1 MLNFNLFF
9 PFLPGPKRTFVLYVL
24 EEQSQFD
31 VSMCVLRALFTV
43 CTLPD
48 LICRGLSSITF
59 IYKKKDYLCKYMPQC
74 CNTYRHIVHIV
85 KFHTIDHF
93 KIFKVTSKYYRHF
106 SSPLWLGWFL
116 LIRTYS
122 LKLNFCSHCI
132 QSYHKSISNI
142 SNKLFPAKV
151 HHNLFNL
158 EWKEKGSCSHLYRKN
173 M

>member
-1 MLNFNLFF
+1 
-9 PFLPGPKRTFVLYVL
+9 
-24 EEQSQFD
+24 
-31 VSMCVLRALFTV
+31 
-43 CTLPD
+43 
-48 LICRGLSSITF
+48 
-59 IYKKKDYLCKYMPQC
+59 MPQC

-122 LKLNFCSHCI
+122 LKLNFCSHCVE
-132 QSYHKSISNI
+132 SYHKSISNI

-173 M
+173 MLTQSHMLPVNILLEIYKDSRWFINDNQWRTESFQYSQCWLQHTLAVQLNLHNQFVTGKYYLIIMTI